1 MKLHA
6 NTTEGSKGLLFKKK
20 VWLFSARLELTP
32 EELQLVDLDP
42 TVRKKTIATGIFGGM
57 EIATTVNML
66 LKPEG
71 LSNYQFDTL
80 ANQTSF
86 EKELR
91 EGCAA
96 LKDHISRLGQVRS
109 GPTTTEF

>member
-6 NTTEGSKGLLFKKK
+6 NTTEGTKGMVFKKK
-20 VWLFSARLELTP
+20 VWQFSAKLELTP
-32 EELQLVDLDP
+32 EESQLLDIDP
-42 TVRKKTIATGIFGGM
+42 TLRQKTIATGVFTGGM
-57 EIATTVNML
+57 EIAITVNMV

-71 LSNYQFDTL
+71 SNYVFDTL

-96 LKDHISRLGQVRS
+96 LKDNLLRLGQVRS